1 MAMVLLHCGAIQT
14 VRNNDG
20 KLASEEARGK
30 GHMDMV
36 SAMAAYFDPTL
47 ERTIRMQFMSLF
59 YPKPGEEGVEEV
71 EEIADFENA
80 DVMTPHTE

>member
-20 KLASEEARGK
+20 KLASEEARSK

-36 SAMAAYFDPTL
+36 NIYMYVYICIYIL
-47 ERTIRMQFMSLF
+47 LRTNF
-59 YPKPGEEGVEEV
+59 Y
-71 EEIADFENA
+71 IYTS
-80 DVMTPHTE
+80 M